1 MKGNLT
7 GFTPLLQPQLA
18 LGLESMAHLLQR
30 DLLGY
35 QTVTLLFDNPGAEL
49 DPRSLPALMVSRLP
63 SEDWVL
69 ELPLPPFQRS
79 AAQPKFDFLIFNG
92 WLGPGDAIGA
102 SFSCGPKKL
111 LHEADNRNFS
121 AALLSAVEDLLL
133 VSDHLDAS
141 RILIADKEGEVTDS
155 LGKRLNKLMSHFPGV
170 IDILPATS
178 NFFEESD
185 LSEATNQEE
194 LKRLALASSELE
206 LFMDERNLSF
216 YATTCYM
223 GLPRNLFVLDSSKD
237 QPDVL
242 VWTGH
247 GFVLCTEEHIVRAIQ
262 LQGDEAQPGGPKELP
277 AIYASKLWPDAVRKL
292 DLPMR
297 QTDEE
302 Q

>member
-247 GFVLCTEEHIVRAIQ
+247 GFV
-262 LQGDEAQPGGPKELP
+262 D
-277 AIYASKLWPDAVRKL
+277 RKSVV
-292 DLPMR
+292 
-297 QTDEE
+297 
-302 Q
+302 